1 MGKQLLTGNVSDYSI
16 LWRNGHSMICTSVV
30 PVAFRPFMPCPSFL
44 PSTRLHFCIHVWALL
59 KESNPASSP
68 ILPPSF
74 LYHISLL
81 LALLAL
87 LQLQNKMIQLP
98 RKAENS
104 GKQVNRGREEHAAGN
119 GGGREG
125 ELERIAKI
133 TFLWQTAFNLV
144 QWPCEITAF
153 PWAAALML
161 VFLERHCS
169 MRKSGRFWQN
179 SFQRLLVELVSQ
191 LGLHADISHV

>member
-1 MGKQLLTGNVSDYSI
+1 MGKQLLTGNVSEYGI

-44 PSTRLHFCIHVWALL
+44 PSTRLHFCIHAWALQKSEVQL
-59 KESNPASSP
+59 LYPFFLPVFFTIYPCCLPCWHCSNYKIRLSN
-68 ILPPSF
+68 
-74 LYHISLL
+74 SLER
-81 LALLAL
+81 
-87 LQLQNKMIQLP
+87 QRIQENKWT
-98 RKAENS
+98 
-104 GKQVNRGREEHAAGN
+104 
-119 GGGREG
+119 GGGRNVQLEMGVGG
-125 ELERIAKI
+125 ELERIAKF

-144 QWPCEITAF
+144 QWPREITAF

-161 VFLERHCS
+161 VFSEGLCS

-179 SFQRLLVELVSQ
+179 YFQRLLVELVSQ